1 MNYPFASRAIAVSAV
16 LLFLAHPSAVYAA
29 YTSTVT
35 GLTAT
40 MTGDAGSDTLSI
52 SQSGGLFQHNR
63 FGDPGF
69 NSANDFNT
77 TVAGDQ
83 TLAATTGIINII
95 AGDGNDVIVLA
106 DGINLRGTVDGG
118 AGVDTIDYAAF
129 TTAVSVNLGLNANG
143 LAATLGAD
151 QEVPPTTHA
160 GTASA
165 VITNYNIAA
174 GTFDIVVT
182 VSDVPPASVNGFHI
196 HQAPVGVNG
205 PIIVPFNTAAIV
217 PAGTGFTFN
226 ATGLALPAASE
237 AAFLGGGTY
246 VNIHTTAFPGG
257 AIRGQIFSQGN
268 VNLGTGRATGTA
280 SIAGIENVQ
289 GGSGNDSLVG
299 NNVANLLNGSGG
311 ADWIVGAPG
320 ADTMSGGAGD
330 DVLVWSN
337 GDGTD
342 VIEGGSESDLVQVN
356 GSLGATG
363 DQFVVSVNGTRVDFD
378 RVNLVPF
385 SLDIGTVE
393 TLTVNGIGGN
403 DTMTVNSLT
412 GVAPLSTLNLNG
424 FDGDDLFGFATSSNA
439 GIVFNVRGGA
449 GADVLQGP
457 NSAVT
462 WNVTGPN
469 QGNIAG
475 LVTAFSF
482 IEVLI
487 GGTADDTFNVRAFAN
502 AALQVIGGGGS
513 DRLNYNAELRAV
525 SGVTAPPA
533 GAIDSPG
540 VATVTFSESE
550 FVNIVNGVPTNL
562 RAASISGNIVTLR
575 WTATGTPTT
584 DYLLEGGIN
593 PGQVLAT
600 ARTGNPAPIF
610 TFTAPRGAFF
620 VRVRTVS
627 GAQMSDPS
635 NEIRIFVDVPVP
647 PSAPA
652 GLTGVVNGSAVEL
665 SWKNTFAGGEPSRI
679 LLNVTGS
686 LSGTVPIGL
695 GETVRFPAVPGGN
708 YTVSL
713 RAANASGTSGPS
725 NAITLSVPGPCSGP
739 PSPPEN
745 FLAYKIGNTIHVI
758 WDPASTGPASTGY
771 VLIVSGP
778 FSINFPTTFR
788 ALSGMVPAGTYNLS
802 VLATNTCGFSAPTP
816 AQTVVVP

>member
-1 MNYPFASRAIAVSAV
+1 MTDRFARTIAVSAA

-29 YTSTVT
+29 YTSTLT

-69 NSANDFNT
+69 NSAFDFNT
-77 TVAGDQ
+77 AVAGDQ

-118 AGVDTIDYAAF
+118 AGIDVLDYAAF
-129 TTAVSVNLGLNANG
+129 TTSVSVNLGLNANG

-151 QEVPPTTHA
+151 QEVPPTTHL
-160 GTASA
+160 GVGSA
-165 VITNYNIAA
+165 VVSNYNIAT

-205 PIIVPFNTAAIV
+205 AIIVPFNTAALV
-217 PAGTGFTFN
+217 PTGTGFTFT
-226 ATGLALPAASE
+226 ATGLALPAINE

-257 AIRGQIFSQGN
+257 AIRGQLFSQGN
-268 VNLGTGRATGTA
+268 VNVGTGRATGTA

-311 ADWIVGAPG
+311 GDWIVGAPG

-342 VIEGGSESDLVQVN
+342 VMEGGTESDLVQVN
-356 GSLGATG
+356 GAVAAG
-363 DQFVVSVNGTRVDFD
+363 DQFVVSANGARVDFD

-393 TLTVNGIGGN
+393 TMTINGIGAN
-403 DTMTVNSLT
+403 DTMTVNNLA
-412 GVAPLSTLNLNG
+412 GVAALSTLNLNG
-424 FDGDDLFGFATSSNA
+424 FEGDDLFGFTASSNA
-439 GIVFNVRGGA
+439 GITFNVRGGP
-449 GADVLQGP
+449 GNDVLQGP
-457 NSAVT
+457 NTAVT

-469 QGNIAG
+469 QGSITG

-482 IEVLI
+482 IEVLT
-487 GGTADDTFNVRAFAN
+487 GGTANDIFNIRAFAN

-513 DRLNYNAELRAV
+513 DTLNYNAELRTI
-525 SGVTAPPA
+525 SGSTAPPA
-533 GAIDSPG
+533 GTIDSPG
-540 VATVTFSESE
+540 VATVTFSEAE

-562 RAASISGNIVTLR
+562 HAASIVGNVVTLR
-575 WTATGTPTT
+575 WTAIGEPTT

-610 TFTAPRGAFF
+610 TFAAPTGAFY

-627 GAQMSDPS
+627 GTQVSDPS
-635 NEIRIFVDVPVP
+635 NEIRIFVNVPVR

-652 GLTGVVNGSAVEL
+652 GLTGVVNGSAVDL
-665 SWKNTFAGGEPSRI
+665 SWKKTFAGGAPSTI
-679 LLNVTGS
+679 LLDVTGS
-686 LSGTVPIGL
+686 VSGTIPIGS
-695 GETVRFPAVPGGN
+695 GETARFPVVPGGS
-708 YTVSL
+708 YTISL
-713 RAANASGTSGPS
+713 RAANASGSSGPS
-725 NAITLSVPGPCSGP
+725 NVITLNVPAPCTGP

-758 WDPASTGPASTGY
+758 WNPAATGPATTGY
-771 VLIVSGP
+771 VLIVRGA
-778 FSINFPTTFR
+778 FSFDFPTPLR
-788 ALSGMVPAGTYNLS
+788 ALSGSGPAGTYSLS
-802 VLATNTCGFSAPTP
+802 VLATNVCGFSAPTA
-816 AQTVVVP
+816 AQTVVIP